1 MWGHIQQLFLMV
13 NTREEK
19 DKVRATKVGG
29 RGNYMGSW
37 PQFPACSK
45 SAILLFGY
53 CRYYKCSLSG
63 WKSFGPLVRGDAISK
78 WVQDSQNVFVSPMFM
93 VKECNQTAQK
103 QETTLRVWPGVSVW
117 GVGGHTRRSP
127 GNQDM
132 GFLSRFRRFGLY
144 LKQEFPEEALNW
156 GCPKWPA
163 WWHQHRLLMR
173 QESLQAQVQV
183 LFCSGHFSPVFHNQ
197 TKSILKSVLQ
207 WCKPPLP
214 HHC

>member
-1 MWGHIQQLFLMV
+1 MEIVWTLGERRCYQQVSARFTKCVCKSHVSHVHGKGMQSNCPETRN
-13 NTREEK
+13 NTE
-19 DKVRATKVGG
+19 
-29 RGNYMGSW
+29 
-37 PQFPACSK
+37 
-45 SAILLFGY
+45 
-53 CRYYKCSLSG
+53 SLA
-63 WKSFGPLVRGDAISK
+63 W
-78 WVQDSQNVFVSPMFM
+78 
-93 VKECNQTAQK
+93 C
-103 QETTLRVWPGVSVW
+103 VSVRH
-117 GVGGHTRRSP
+117 GRSQSP
-127 GNQDM
+127 GNQDT
-132 GFLSRFRRFGLY
+132 GFLSRFHRFGLY
-144 LKQEFPEEALNW
+144 LKQEFPEEALSW